1 MIGRERG
8 QRSKRRVGSRN
19 HSQVFGNGKST
30 GTDEFLI
37 GTLRAKTRRWAD
49 ASRAPA
55 LQTPLTLA
63 TAAARA
69 LTAAFGAAAPARTA
83 RSILAKF
90 MHSLGSTCGFPLNQ
104 SPEGFVAART
114 ALEINEGEFQPRDP
128 SAKASGS
135 ERKHSRRGGRN
146 GAPIC
151 ATITPHTSARK
162 SDTKTPRSAHA
173 TGRKDFTTAAA
184 QRTRVPCRC
193 PGIVRRYWQSCP
205 PSPNPCGCISDTA
218 ARRPPAARSSS
229 PRSPT

>member
-1 MIGRERG
+1 MTGRERG

-128 SAKASGS
+128 SAKASMSALISIVQNIQTLICQVAASAS
-135 ERKHSRRGGRN
+135 EWPEHHSLALAATEKSRAQRTLALSIHCASALSIHCASAEMAHRFVQRLLPTPASENQTQKRPAARTRRGGR
-146 GAPIC
+146 IL
-151 ATITPHTSARK
+151 
-162 SDTKTPRSAHA
+162 
-173 TGRKDFTTAAA
+173 
-184 QRTRVPCRC
+184 
-193 PGIVRRYWQSCP
+193 
-205 PSPNPCGCISDTA
+205 
-218 ARRPPAARSSS
+218 
-229 PRSPT
+229 